1 MGDEMSGV
9 SGLIASRVS
18 VLETVNDPGTPG
30 RTGDDRFGFD
40 EAAGTAWALDG
51 ATDVT
56 DLKPFPEAE
65 SGAAWIAAAL
75 STRLMAPPSPGDTP
89 ETHFAK
95 VLTDVRARAEKE
107 TRIPLDDLPGE
118 ARPIASG
125 MWMHVVDGQA
135 VFAWLGDCMALL
147 RRGAGVTVIGSP
159 GKADDE
165 TVTARRLLAVSPE
178 ERLAHLQ
185 NDRRRSNGNR
195 TCFGL
200 DPRAAANLKTLEMAV
215 EAGDMI
221 CLMSDGLYRLISP
234 YGTHTPE
241 RFMALV
247 EGKGLCGAVDALR
260 AFESAPARDMNR
272 IKARDDA
279 CGVLLRIDEIDQAE
293 AAGLVL

>member
-1 MGDEMSGV
+1 MPGV
-9 SGLIASRVS
+9 QIV

-56 DLKPFPEAE
+56 HLRPFPDAE

-75 STRLMAPPSPGDTP
+75 SARLMAPPALGEMP
-89 ETHFAK
+89 EAYFAK
-95 VLTDVRARAEKE
+95 VLTDVRARAQAS

-125 MWMHVVDGQA
+125 MWMQVVNERA

-147 RRGAGVTVIGSP
+147 RRAARVTVIGSP
-159 GKADDE
+159 GKAEDE

-178 ERLAHLQ
+178 ERLAQLQ
-185 NDRRRSNGNR
+185 TDRRRSNANR

-200 DPRAAANLKTLEMAV
+200 DPHAAANLETQAV
-215 EAGDMI
+215 VLAPGDTI
-221 CLMSDGLYRLISP
+221 CLMSDGLYRLIAP

-241 RFMALV
+241 RFMDLV
-247 EGKGLCGAVDALR
+247 ADTGLSGAVAVLR
-260 AFESAPARDMNR
+260 AFEDAPGRDMNR

-279 CGVLLRIDEIDQAE
+279 CGVLLRIDAT
-293 AAGLVL
+293 G